1 MGYLDFPNT
10 CPRIDEAISDMES
23 IVDQNLEELILEIC
37 PFISPST
44 ICDILAINGKVIKD
58 EIKKLFEVTRTLNS
72 DMRDQ
77 AEAQIG
83 ILREEISDLE
93 YEVDALSNE

>member
-10 CPRIDEAISDMES
+10 CPKIDAAINDMKD
-23 IVDQNLEELILEIC
+23 IIDQNLEELILEIC
-37 PFISPST
+37 PLISPST
-44 ICDILAINGKVIKD
+44 VRDILHSNGQTIKC
-58 EIKKLFEVTRTLNS
+58 ELSKLFETLRDLNS

-77 AEAQIG
+77 AENQLG
-83 ILREEISDLE
+83 ILIEEISDLE

>member
-10 CPRIDEAISDMES
+10 CPKIDVAISDMES
-23 IVDQNLEELILEIC
+23 IIDQNLEELILEIC
-37 PFISPST
+37 PLISPST
-44 ICDILAINGKVIKD
+44 IRDILATNGKVIKD
-58 EIKKLFEVTRTLNS
+58 EISKHFETLRDLNS

-77 AEAQIG
+77 AENQIG
-83 ILREEISDLE
+83 ILIEEISDLE